1 MSKLCFLKKG
11 DGRDE
16 NVLIHPDYLTEGG
29 TEAQGRHTIAT
40 HSKRHLILN
49 LLPPG
54 LGSFLVRSGSAM
66 RPLKDCFWPGER
78 VLGIEKEIGAEA
90 MSAGVQPKGKDSL
103 FSLTSFDRPRFQTDG
118 KLPFSLHY
126 IYIYIYIYTHTHTHI
141 HIHTYT
147 HTHKTVGFSFCT
159 SHVVTSKLTTRIT
172 RIRTDRAWGWS
183 QS

>member
-16 NVLIHPDYLTEGG
+16 NVLIHPAYLTEGG

-66 RPLKDCFWPGER
+66 CPLRGCFWPREI
-78 VLGIEKEIGAEA
+78 VLGVEKEIRAQA
-90 MSAGVQPKGKDSL
+90 MSTGIQPRGKESL
-103 FSLTSFDRPRFQTDG
+103 FILTSFDRPRFQTDG
-118 KLPFSLHY
+118 KVSFSLHF
-126 IYIYIYIYTHTHTHI
+126 I
-141 HIHTYT
+141 
-147 HTHKTVGFSFCT
+147 
-159 SHVVTSKLTTRIT
+159 
-172 RIRTDRAWGWS
+172 
-183 QS
+183 